1 MLSGVNTLRICSAA
15 GRTRTDKRTQHE
27 SRGFYAHMV
36 LAHVRRFARCLG
48 RDFGN
53 SAPRY
58 FLRMQKRFP
67 IAAAVRKRFLI
78 KNRFAL
84 FYFLQGSHWDYLS
97 NA

>member
-27 SRGFYAHMV
+27 SRDFYAHMA
-36 LAHVRRFARCLG
+36 LAHARRFARCLG

-53 SAPRY
+53 SAMRAISCIY
-58 FLRMQKRFP
+58 KKCFP

-78 KNRFAL
+78 KDRFEL
-84 FYFLQGSHWDYLS
+84 FF
-97 NA
+97 